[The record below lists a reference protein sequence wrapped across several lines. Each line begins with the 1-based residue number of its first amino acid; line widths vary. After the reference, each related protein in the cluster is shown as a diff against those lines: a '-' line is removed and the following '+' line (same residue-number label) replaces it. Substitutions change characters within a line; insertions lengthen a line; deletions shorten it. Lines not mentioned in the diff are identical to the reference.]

1 MKKTMKIMLAAVLSI
16 AMLLTFAAAAED
28 TLTNAGTADL
38 ISATAPESD
47 TIDAHHDEH
56 ALDVFSDAP
65 SQDSWKYQ
73 GLNCAVNN
81 GTMTGH
87 DNKIR
92 PDDSLTRA
100 EMVTMM
106 VRVLGAHATKAEI
119 EHYVDVVADQWYY
132 EALQSGVAVKIIN
145 GSGNKMMP
153 NSPITR
159 EQTFTILART
169 FLFSS
174 KSDATADFVDNSKV
188 SAWAKNATNALIDAE
203 VVRGDNTKTLRPQD
217 NVTRAEFAA
226 MLDRVA
232 CLFVNTNASYS
243 GKKVTG
249 SLILNDATADL
260 TGAVIEGDLIIT
272 DAVGAENIDLSNV
285 TVTGRIVIRGGEI
298 NLNEGTTAAQV
309 VVGNPT
315 SASKVTAAEGVEV
328 PKVVIAENAND
339 VEIDVPA
346 KEVVIDSSENEVTIN
361 KDAEEVTVN
370 GSDNTVKVTEGTKVD
385 SVKTEG
391 NNTNVAVDKGAK
403 VENVTVNGESSKVT
417 GSGDVGNATVNGYDS
432 KVETPNTNVTD
443 NSPATKPGSD
453 DTTKPSTGDSTTT
466 PDTGKDDG
474 KTEGPNSKPSD
485 SNNSASLPSG
495 NKPSTPSTPS
505 APSLEFDTLNSYVT
519 YQIGEGQ
526 EEKAFGMHYIYD
538 DLIPTLVFDFGTEL
552 VEHEELNVD
561 AADYAEVKL
570 NELKVVAKD
579 IENEDITSVGSVSF
593 YEATGFK
600 TDVEIP
606 LKDIL
611 QAMVD
616 STSRSIAGLIGI
628 ETDGEGKVTTEEYTL
643 LKLAT
648 VLDAACNMYVYDE
661 SEDKWVQNL
670 FADYGIECAYEDVT
684 GEPDL
689 NSAKAS
695 FTAKIDGVTVK
706 ITMIIPRLD

>member
-38 ISATAPESD
+38 ISAAAPESD

-56 ALDVFSDAP
+56 ALDIFTDAP
-65 SQDSWKYQ
+65 AQDSWKYQ

-87 DNKIR
+87 ENKIR

-119 EHYVDVVADQWYY
+119 EHYVDVVAGQWYY

-169 FLFSS
+169 FLFSA
-174 KSDATADFVDNSKV
+174 KTDASSDFVDNSKV
-188 SAWAKNATNALIDAE
+188 SSWAKNATNALIDAD

-232 CLFVNTNASYS
+232 CLFVNKDANYS

-249 SLILNDATADL
+249 SLIVNDATADL
-260 TGAVIEGDLIIT
+260 SGATIEGDLIIT
-272 DAVGAENIDLSNV
+272 DAVGAENIDLSDV
-285 TVTGRIVIRGGEI
+285 TVTGRIVIRGGEV
-298 NLNEGTTAAQV
+298 NLNEGTTAGEV

-315 SASKVTAAEGVEV
+315 STSKVTAAAGVEV

-346 KEVVIDSSENEVTIN
+346 KEVVIDSSANEVTIN
-361 KDAEEVTVN
+361 KDAENVTVN

-466 PDTGKDDG
+466 PGTTTPGS
-474 KTEGPNSKPSD
+474 TQGPNSKPSD
-485 SNNSASLPSG
+485 SSGNASLPSG
-495 NKPSTPSTPS
+495 GTNKPVTPST
-505 APSLEFDTLNSYVT
+505 SLEIYGDGQSGTYISYGPNEADRIYANVTGKTITFDLSDTAKYNPETTLLDKLFVDTNTKEVCKAYQASQNVT
-519 YQIGEGQ
+519 GFRLVSFNTD
-526 EEKAFGMHYIYD
+526 EEKGIGAILSDMINSTSKAVTDMIGVTQNGVPVETYNIK
-538 DLIPTLVFDFGTEL
+538 TLA
-552 VEHEELNVD
+552 N
-561 AADYAEVKL
+561 
-570 NELKVVAKD
+570 
-579 IENEDITSVGSVSF
+579 
-593 YEATGFK
+593 
-600 TDVEIP
+600 
-606 LKDIL
+606 
-611 QAMVD
+611 MVD
-616 STSRSIAGLIGI
+616 SA
-628 ETDGEGKVTTEEYTL
+628 YTFYSN
-643 LKLAT
+643 
-648 VLDAACNMYVYDE
+648 DM
-661 SEDKWVQNL
+661 SGDKWLQGL
-670 FADYGIECAYEDVT
+670 FTDHGISFENERTVCFKGT
-684 GEPDL
+684 IKGE
-689 NSAKAS
+689 NVIIK
-695 FTAKIDGVTVK
+695 
-706 ITMIIPRLD
+706 MIVPEIQ

>member
-16 AMLLTFAAAAED
+16 AMLLTFAAAADD

-38 ISATAPESD
+38 ISAAAPESD
-47 TIDAHHDEH
+47 TIAAHHDEH
-56 ALDVFSDAP
+56 ALDIFTDAP

-87 DNKIR
+87 ENKIR

-119 EHYVDVVADQWYY
+119 EHYVDVVEGQWYY

-169 FLFSS
+169 FLFSA

-188 SAWAKNATNALIDAE
+188 SSWAKNATNALIDAD

-232 CLFVNTNASYS
+232 CLFVNKDANYS
-243 GKKVTG
+243 GKKITG
-249 SLILNDATADL
+249 SLIVNDATADL
-260 TGAVIEGDLIIT
+260 SGATIEGDLIIT
-272 DAVGAENIDLSNV
+272 DAVGTGNIDLSDV
-285 TVTGRIVIRGGEI
+285 TVTGRIVIRGGDV
-298 NLNEGTTAAQV
+298 NLNEGTTAGEV

-315 SASKVTAAEGVEV
+315 STSKVTAAEGVEV
-328 PKVVIAENAND
+328 TKVVVAENAND

-361 KDAEEVTVN
+361 KDAENVTVN

-385 SVKTEG
+385 SVTTEG
-391 NNTNVAVDKGAK
+391 NNTNVAVDNGAK

-443 NSPATKPGSD
+443 NSPATKPG
-453 DTTKPSTGDSTTT
+453 TDSGTTT
-466 PDTGKDDG
+466 PDTGKDD
-474 KTEGPNSKPSD
+474 KPSKPNSDPNAST
-485 SNNSASLPSG
+485 NSGSLPGTS
-495 NKPSTPSTPS
+495 KPSTPS
-505 APSLEFDTLNSYVT
+505 APSIDIGADTYIT
-519 YQIGEGQ
+519 YSIGEGN
-526 EEKAFGMHYIYD
+526 EEKLPATVYTYNDADYIE
-538 DLIPTLVFDFGTEL
+538 IEFNFGTDL
-552 VEHEELNVD
+552 VERNELNVD
-561 AADYAEVKL
+561 AADYSEVALGKIH
-570 NELKVVAKD
+570 
-579 IENEDITSVGSVSF
+579 IETAADDEITSAGFS
-593 YEATGFK
+593 EATGFN
-600 TDVEIP
+600 TNEEIA
-606 LKDIL
+606 LVDIL
-611 QAMVD
+611 EAMVD
-616 STSRSIAGLIGI
+616 STSNAVAPILGITGI
-628 ETDGEGKVTTEEYTL
+628 ENAENYNL

-648 VLDAACNMYVYDE
+648 VLDEACLWYLADE
-661 SEDKWVQNL
+661 SKEAWMTEL
-670 FADYGIECAYEDVT
+670 FNERGIECTYEEIEGNAEVINAVATFD
-684 GEPDL
+684 
-689 NSAKAS
+689 
-695 FTAKIDGVTVK
+695 AKIADAPVK
-706 ITMIIPRLD
+706 ITMIIPVADALYPNN

>member
-1 MKKTMKIMLAAVLSI
+1 MKKTLKIMLAAVLSI
-16 AMLLTFAAAAED
+16 AMLMTFAAAAED

-38 ISATAPESD
+38 VTTAAPESD

-56 ALDVFSDAP
+56 ALDAFSDAP
-65 SQDSWKYQ
+65 AFDSWKYQ

-87 DNKIR
+87 ENKIR

-119 EHYVDVVADQWYY
+119 EHYVDVVSGQWYY

-169 FLFSS
+169 FLFSAET
-174 KSDATADFVDNSKV
+174 DAAANFVDNSKV

-203 VVRGDNTKTLRPQD
+203 VVLGDNTKTLRPQD

-232 CLFVNTNASYS
+232 CLFVNKDANYS
-243 GKKVTG
+243 GKKVAG
-249 SLILNDATADL
+249 SLIVNDATTDL
-260 TGAVIEGDLIIT
+260 SGATIEGDLIIT

-285 TVTGRIVIRGGEI
+285 TVTGRIVIRGGDV
-298 NLNEGTTAAQV
+298 NLNEGTSAAQV

-315 SASKVTAAEGVEV
+315 GASKVTASAGVEV
-328 PKVVIAENAND
+328 PKVVVAENAND

-346 KEVVIDSSENEVTIN
+346 KEVVIDSSENEVVIK
-361 KDAEEVTVN
+361 KDAENVTVN
-370 GSDNTVKVTEGTKVD
+370 GSDNTVKVAEGTKVD

-417 GSGDVGNATVNGYDS
+417 GSGNVGNATVNGYDS

-443 NSPATKPGSD
+443 NSPATKPG
-453 DTTKPSTGDSTTT
+453 TTT
-466 PDTGKDDG
+466 PDSGKDDG
-474 KTEGPNSKPSD
+474 KTDDKDDKPSKPNSDPNAST
-485 SNNSASLPSG
+485 NSGSLPGTS
-495 NKPSTPSTPS
+495 KPSTPSTPS
-505 APSLEFDTLNSYVT
+505 VDIDVENTYVT
-519 YQIGEGQ
+519 YKIGDGQ
-526 EEKAFGMHYIYD
+526 EQKVFGMFYEYND
-538 DLIPTLVFDFGTEL
+538 DPVPEIVFDLGADIVVREG
-552 VEHEELNVD
+552 LNVE
-561 AADYAEVKL
+561 AADYTEVML
-570 NELKVVAKD
+570 QALKVVATD
-579 IENEDITSVGSVSF
+579 VTEGDLTLDGFDLQVGF
-593 YEATGFK
+593 T
-600 TDVEIP
+600 TDVEYA
-606 LKDIL
+606 LVDIL
-611 QAMVD
+611 QAMVNA
-616 STSRSIAGLIGI
+616 TSKAVAPILGI
-628 ETDGEGKVTTEEYTL
+628 DTINEQEFSL

-648 VLDAACNMYVYDE
+648 VLEEACIWYTSDN
-661 SEDKWVQNL
+661 SEDNWMKNL
-670 FADYGIECAYEDVT
+670 FDERGITCAYEEADGT
-684 GEPDL
+684 PNP
-689 NSAKAS
+689 NSAKAT
-695 FTAKIDGVTVK
+695 FNAKIGNAPVK
-706 ITMIIPRLD
+706 VTMIIPVVAQ

>member
-16 AMLLTFAAAAED
+16 AMLLTFAAAADD

-38 ISATAPESD
+38 ISAAAPESD
-47 TIDAHHDEH
+47 TIAAHHDEH
-56 ALDVFSDAP
+56 ALDIFTDAP

-87 DNKIR
+87 ENKIR

-119 EHYVDVVADQWYY
+119 GHYVDVVAGQWYY
-132 EALQSGVAVKIIN
+132 EALQSGVAIKIIN

-169 FLFSS
+169 FLFSA

-188 SAWAKNATNALIDAE
+188 SSWAKNATNALIDAD

-232 CLFVNTNASYS
+232 CLFVNKDANYS
-243 GKKVTG
+243 GKKITG
-249 SLILNDATADL
+249 SLIVNDATADL
-260 TGAVIEGDLIIT
+260 SGATIEGDLIIT
-272 DAVGAENIDLSNV
+272 DAVGTGNIDLSDV
-285 TVTGRIVIRGGEI
+285 TVTGRIVIRGGDV
-298 NLNEGTTAAQV
+298 NLNEGTSAGEV

-328 PKVVIAENAND
+328 PKVVVAENAND

-361 KDAEEVTVN
+361 KDAENVTVN

-385 SVKTEG
+385 SVTTEG
-391 NNTNVAVDKGAK
+391 NNTNVAVDNGAK

-443 NSPATKPGSD
+443 NSPATKPG
-453 DTTKPSTGDSTTT
+453 TDSGTTT

-474 KTEGPNSKPSD
+474 ASKPNSDPNAST
-485 SNNSASLPSG
+485 NSGSLPGTS
-495 NKPSTPSTPS
+495 KPSTPS
-505 APSLEFDTLNSYVT
+505 APSIEIDQENTYITYSVDGGDEKKHPAALRTFNDGEFAAE
-519 YQIGEGQ
+519 I
-526 EEKAFGMHYIYD
+526 I
-538 DLIPTLVFDFGTEL
+538 FDFGDLDNAGAIPEFT
-552 VEHEELNVD
+552 
-561 AADYAEVKL
+561 AE
-570 NELKVVAKD
+570 NYGKVVLSELCITAD
-579 IENEDITSVGSVSF
+579 VDEDAEISADAF
-593 YEATGFK
+593 YAATGFK
-600 TDVEIP
+600 PNVELP
-606 LKDIL
+606 LEGIL
-611 QAMVD
+611 QKMVD
-616 STSRSIAGLIGI
+616 STSKAIAGLIGI
-628 ETDGEGKVTTEEYTL
+628 ETDADGNVTTEEYTL

-648 VLDAACNMYVYDE
+648 VLNEACNIYVNDA
-661 SEDKWVQNL
+661 SDDHWVQNI
-670 FADYGIECAYEDVT
+670 FGEFGIECDYANADN
-684 GEPDL
+684 EPDEDI
-689 NSAKAS
+689 AKAT
-695 FTAKIDGVTVK
+695 FEAKIDDVPVL
-706 ITMIIPRLD
+706 ITMVIPRVD

>member
-1 MKKTMKIMLAAVLSI
+1 MKKTLKIMLAAVLSI

-38 ISATAPESD
+38 VTATAPESE
-47 TIDAHHDEH
+47 TIDTHHDEH
-56 ALDVFSDAP
+56 ALDAFADAP
-65 SQDSWKYQ
+65 AFDSWKYQ

-106 VRVLGAHATKAEI
+106 VRVLGAHATKAQI
-119 EHYVDVVADQWYY
+119 EHYVDVVAGQWYY

-145 GSGNKMMP
+145 GSGDKMMP

-169 FLFSS
+169 FLFSADT
-174 KSDATADFVDNSKV
+174 DAAADFVDNSKV
-188 SAWAKNATNALIDAE
+188 SSWAKNATNALIDAE

-232 CLFVNTNASYS
+232 CLFVNTSANYS

-249 SLILNDATADL
+249 SIIVNDATADL
-260 TGAVIEGDLIIT
+260 SGATIEGDLIIT
-272 DAVGAENIDLSNV
+272 DAVGAQNIDLSNV
-285 TVTGRIVIRGGEI
+285 TVTGRIVIRGGDV
-298 NLNEGTTAAQV
+298 NLNQGTTAAQV

-315 SASKVTAAEGVEV
+315 GASKVTAAEGVEV
-328 PKVVIAENAND
+328 PKVVVAENAND

-346 KEVVIDSSENEVTIN
+346 KEVVIDSSKNEVVIN

-443 NSPATKPGSD
+443 NSPATKPGTD
-453 DTTKPSTGDSTTT
+453 DTTKPSTGDDKTDS
-466 PDTGKDDG
+466 GKDDG
-474 KTEGPNSKPSD
+474 KNEGQGPD
-485 SNNSASLPSG
+485 GSNDKNNGPASLPGSSSG
-495 NKPSTPSTPS
+495 NTTVSTP
-505 APSLEFDTLNSYVT
+505 V
-519 YQIGEGQ
+519 
-526 EEKAFGMHYIYD
+526 
-538 DLIPTLVFDFGTEL
+538 EL
-552 VEHEELNVD
+552 VEGGTYITRKGGDNFVADIKTESDIQVVEFDFRDEALEQEYEILFVETKAGKAVD
-561 AADYAEVKL
+561 CVQKL
-570 NELKVVAKD
+570 
-579 IENEDITSVGSVSF
+579 VSF
-593 YEATGFK
+593 
-600 TDVEIP
+600 
-606 LKDIL
+606 
-611 QAMVD
+611 D
-616 STSRSIAGLIGI
+616 SDTEVTLASIIAGIL
-628 ETDGEGKVTTEEYTL
+628 DTEANTNDDALVPINGDALTHESL
-643 LKLAT
+643 VENMILAY
-648 VLDAACNMYVYDE
+648 DMYVAY
-661 SEDKWVQNL
+661 EDTFKEG
-670 FADYGIECAYEDVT
+670 FGIECAKDAE
-684 GEPDL
+684 
-689 NSAKAS
+689 KI
-695 FTAKIDGVTVK
+695 TATFDGTIDGK
-706 ITMIIPRLD
+706 PFRLRLIVAAQ

>member
-1 MKKTMKIMLAAVLSI
+1 MKKTLKIMLAAVLSI

-38 ISATAPESD
+38 VTATAPESE
-47 TIDAHHDEH
+47 TIDTHHDEH
-56 ALDVFSDAP
+56 ALDAFADAP
-65 SQDSWKYQ
+65 AADSWKYQ

-106 VRVLGAHATKAEI
+106 VRVLGAHATKAQI

-145 GSGNKMMP
+145 GSGDKMMP

-169 FLFSS
+169 FLFSADT
-174 KSDATADFVDNSKV
+174 DAAADFVDNSKV
-188 SAWAKNATNALIDAE
+188 SSWAKNATNALIDAE

-232 CLFVNTNASYS
+232 CLFVNTSANYS

-249 SLILNDATADL
+249 SLIVNDATADL
-260 TGAVIEGDLIIT
+260 SGATIEGDLIIT
-272 DAVGAENIDLSNV
+272 DAVGAQNIDLSNV
-285 TVTGRIVIRGGEI
+285 TVTGRIVIRGGEV
-298 NLNEGTTAAQV
+298 NLNQGTTAAQV

-315 SASKVTAAEGVEV
+315 GASKVTAAEGVEV
-328 PKVVIAENAND
+328 PKVVVAENAND

-346 KEVVIDSSENEVTIN
+346 KEVVIDSSKNEVVIN

-391 NNTNVAVDKGAK
+391 NNTNIAVDKGAK

-453 DTTKPSTGDSTTT
+453 AGTTTPDTGDSTTT
-466 PDTGKDDG
+466 PDTGKDEGKGPDG
-474 KTEGPNSKPSD
+474 SNDKNNGP
-485 SNNSASLPSG
+485 ASLPGSSSG
-495 NKPSTPSTPS
+495 NTTVSTP
-505 APSLEFDTLNSYVT
+505 V
-519 YQIGEGQ
+519 
-526 EEKAFGMHYIYD
+526 
-538 DLIPTLVFDFGTEL
+538 EL
-552 VEHEELNVD
+552 VEGGTYITREDGSKFKATITTEDGIQVVKFDFRGEDSEQVYEKMFVKTKAGKAVD
-561 AADYAEVKL
+561 CVQKL
-570 NELKVVAKD
+570 
-579 IENEDITSVGSVSF
+579 VSF
-593 YEATGFK
+593 DSDTEVALASIIDDILNTDNGNDNALVPIEGEPALTHASLVDKMILAAEMYEAYGNTF
-600 TDVEIP
+600 
-606 LKDIL
+606 
-611 QAMVD
+611 
-616 STSRSIAGLIGI
+616 
-628 ETDGEGKVTTEEYTL
+628 EE
-643 LKLAT
+643 
-648 VLDAACNMYVYDE
+648 E
-661 SEDKWVQNL
+661 
-670 FADYGIECAYEDVT
+670 FGIECAKDDE
-684 GEPDL
+684 
-689 NSAKAS
+689 KI
-695 FTAKIDGVTVK
+695 TATFSGTIDGK
-706 ITMIIPRLD
+706 DFKLRLIVAAAQ

>member
-1 MKKTMKIMLAAVLSI
+1 MLAAVLSI
-16 AMLLTFAAAAED
+16 AMMLTFAAAAED
-28 TLTNAGTADL
+28 TLTNVGTADL
-38 ISATAPESD
+38 ISAAPESD
-47 TIDAHHDEH
+47 TIETHHDEH
-56 ALDVFSDAP
+56 ALDIFSDAP
-65 SQDSWKYQ
+65 EFGSWKYQ

-87 DNKIR
+87 ENKIR

-119 EHYVDVVADQWYY
+119 EHYVDVVAGQWYY

-145 GSGNKMMP
+145 GSGDKMMP

-169 FLFSS
+169 FLFSA
-174 KSDATADFVDNSKV
+174 KTDASSDFVDNSKV
-188 SAWAKNATNALIDAE
+188 SSWAKNATDALIDAK
-203 VVRGDNTKTLRPQD
+203 VVLGDNTKTLRPQE

-232 CLFVNTNASYS
+232 CLFVNTNASYA

-285 TVTGRIVIRGGEI
+285 TVTGRVVIRGGEV
-298 NLNEGTTAAQV
+298 NLNEGTSAGEV

-315 SASKVTAAEGVEV
+315 SASKVTAAEGVTVE
-328 PKVVIAENAND
+328 KITIAETAND

-346 KEVVIDSSENEVTIN
+346 KEVVIDSSANEVTIN
-361 KDAEEVTVN
+361 KDAEDVTVN

-417 GSGDVGNATVNGYDS
+417 GSGNVGNATVNGYDS

-453 DTTKPSTGDSTTT
+453 DTTKPGTDDDKTDKPGSTQ
-466 PDTGKDDG
+466 
-474 KTEGPNSKPSD
+474 GPNSKPGD
-485 SNNSASLPSG
+485 SSGSASLPSG

-505 APSLEFDTLNSYVT
+505 VEVGADTYIT
-519 YQIGEGQ
+519 YSIGGGN
-526 EEKAFGMHYIYD
+526 EEKIFATIYTYND
-538 DLIPTLVFDFGTEL
+538 ADYVGIEFNFGTDI
-552 VEHEELNVD
+552 VDWNELNVD
-561 AADYAEVKL
+561 AADYSEVALGKL
-570 NELKVVAKD
+570 HVEADVD
-579 IENEDITSVGSVSF
+579 DEITSAGF
-593 YEATGFK
+593 GEATGFN
-600 TDVEIP
+600 TNEEIA
-606 LKDIL
+606 LVDIL
-611 QAMVD
+611 KAMVD
-616 STSRSIAGLIGI
+616 STSNAVAPILGI
-628 ETDGEGKVTTEEYTL
+628 TDIENAENYNL

-648 VLDAACNMYVYDE
+648 VLDEACLWYLADE
-661 SEDKWVQNL
+661 SKEAWMTEL
-670 FADYGIECAYEDVT
+670 FNERGIECTYEEIEGNAEVINAVATFD
-684 GEPDL
+684 
-689 NSAKAS
+689 
-695 FTAKIDGVTVK
+695 AKIGDAPVK
-706 ITMIIPRLD
+706 ITMIIPVAEALYNN

>member
-1 MKKTMKIMLAAVLSI
+1 MLAAVLSI
-16 AMLLTFAAAAED
+16 AMLLTFAAAADD

-38 ISATAPESD
+38 ISAAAPESD
-47 TIDAHHDEH
+47 TIAAHHDEH
-56 ALDVFSDAP
+56 ALDIFTDAP

-87 DNKIR
+87 ENKIR

-119 EHYVDVVADQWYY
+119 GHYVDVVAGQWYY

-169 FLFSS
+169 FLFSA

-188 SAWAKNATNALIDAE
+188 SSWAKNATNALIDAD

-232 CLFVNTNASYS
+232 CLFVNKDANYS
-243 GKKVTG
+243 GKKITG
-249 SLILNDATADL
+249 SLIVNDATADL
-260 TGAVIEGDLIIT
+260 SGATIEGDLIIT
-272 DAVGAENIDLSNV
+272 DAVGTGNIDLSDV
-285 TVTGRIVIRGGEI
+285 TVTGRIVIRGGDV
-298 NLNEGTTAAQV
+298 NLNEGTSAGEV

-328 PKVVIAENAND
+328 TKVVVAENAND

-361 KDAEEVTVN
+361 KDAENVTVN

-385 SVKTEG
+385 SVTTEG
-391 NNTNVAVDKGAK
+391 NNTNVAVDNGAK

-453 DTTKPSTGDSTTT
+453 DTTKPGTDDSTTT

-474 KTEGPNSKPSD
+474 ASKPNSDPNASTNSGSLPGTSKPSTALEIYED
-485 SNNSASLPSG
+485 GTYVGYGEDEKVYADING
-495 NKPSTPSTPS
+495 N
-505 APSLEFDTLNSYVT
+505 E
-519 YQIGEGQ
+519 I
-526 EEKAFGMHYIYD
+526 
-538 DLIPTLVFDFGTEL
+538 VFDLREIIVPTTEL
-552 VEHEELNVD
+552 ETLYVSANKDVALALDTFDEVDYTTNNEIALSDILAAIVASTTEQVAPAVGIDTD
-561 AADYAEVKL
+561 AADYTIGQFADIVETVCIL
-570 NELKVVAKD
+570 CTDDQSEDAWAKEIFEARGITCEWVDGD
-579 IENEDITSVGSVSF
+579 IETGDAS
-593 YEATGFK
+593 ATFS
-600 TDVEIP
+600 
-606 LKDIL
+606 
-611 QAMVD
+611 A
-616 STSRSIAGLIGI
+616 AIGG
-628 ETDGEGKVTTEEYTL
+628 TAYKVT
-643 LKLAT
+643 
-648 VLDAACNMYVYDE
+648 VIVP
-661 SEDKWVQNL
+661 SG
-670 FADYGIECAYEDVT
+670 F
-684 GEPDL
+684 GE
-689 NSAKAS
+689 
-695 FTAKIDGVTVK
+695 
-706 ITMIIPRLD
+706 

>member
-1 MKKTMKIMLAAVLSI
+1 MLAAVLSI
-16 AMLLTFAAAAED
+16 AMLMTFAAATTEV
-28 TLTNAGTADL
+28 
-38 ISATAPESD
+38 E
-47 TIDAHHDEH
+47 TIDTHHDEH
-56 ALDVFSDAP
+56 ALDVFADAP
-65 SQDSWKYQ
+65 EFDSWKYQ

-87 DNKIR
+87 ENKIR

-119 EHYVDVVADQWYY
+119 EHYVDVVAGQWYY

-145 GSGNKMMP
+145 GSGNQMMP
-153 NSPITR
+153 NAPITR

-174 KSDATADFVDNSKV
+174 KTDAAADFVDNSKV
-188 SAWAKNATNALIDAE
+188 SSWALNATNALIDAD

-232 CLFVNTNASYS
+232 CLFVNKDANYY

-249 SLILNDATADL
+249 SLIVNDATADL
-260 TGAVIEGDLIIT
+260 SGATIEGDLIIT
-272 DAVGAENIDLSNV
+272 DAVGAENIDLSDV
-285 TVTGRIVIRGGEI
+285 TVTGRIVIRGGDV
-298 NLNEGTTAAQV
+298 NLNEGTTAKEV

-315 SASKVTAAEGVEV
+315 GASKVTAAENVTV
-328 PKVVIAENAND
+328 DKVVVAENAND

-346 KEVVIDSSENEVTIN
+346 KEVVIDSSENEVVIK

-370 GSDNTVKVTEGTKVD
+370 GSDNTVKVAEGTKVD

-443 NSPATKPGSD
+443 NSPATKPGTES
-453 DTTKPSTGDSTTT
+453 GTTT
-466 PDTGKDDG
+466 PDTGDDKTDSGKDDDSSS
-474 KTEGPNSKPSD
+474 KPNSDPNAST
-485 SNNSASLPSG
+485 NSGSLPGTS
-495 NKPSTPSTPS
+495 NKPSTPS
-505 APSLEFDTLNSYVT
+505 APSIEIDQTNT
-519 YQIGEGQ
+519 YIVYSVDGGN
-526 EEKAFGMHYIYD
+526 EEKLTAALRTFNDGEFAAEIG
-538 DLIPTLVFDFGTEL
+538 FDFGSLLYAGAVSEFTPEQYAL
-552 VEHEELNVD
+552 VDLSKLHIATAEE
-561 AADYAEVKL
+561 
-570 NELKVVAKD
+570 
-579 IENEDITSVGSVSF
+579 EDIIAEAF
-593 YEATGFK
+593 FEATGFN
-600 TDVEIP
+600 TNEEFA

-616 STSRSIAGLIGI
+616 STSTAIAGLIGI
-628 ETDGEGKVTTEEYTL
+628 ETDVDGNVTTEDYTL
-643 LKLAT
+643 YKLAT
-648 VLDAACNMYVYDE
+648 ILDSACTLYV
-661 SEDKWVQNL
+661 EDASDDNWVQSL
-670 FADYGIECAYEDVT
+670 FNEFGIECAYEDFD
-684 GEPDL
+684 GEP
-689 NSAKAS
+689 NENIAKAT
-695 FTAKIDGVTVK
+695 FEAEIGGVPVL
-706 ITMIIPRLD
+706 ITMVIPVAD

>member
-1 MKKTMKIMLAAVLSI
+1 MKKTLKIMLAAVLSI
-16 AMLLTFAAAAED
+16 AMLMTFAAAAED

-38 ISATAPESD
+38 VTATAPESD
-47 TIDAHHDEH
+47 TIATHHDEH
-56 ALDVFSDAP
+56 ALDVFTDAP
-65 SQDSWKYQ
+65 AVDSWKYQ

-87 DNKIR
+87 NNKIR

-119 EHYVDVVADQWYY
+119 EHYVDVVAGQWYY

-169 FLFSS
+169 FLFSA
-174 KSDATADFVDNSKV
+174 KTDATADFVDNSKV
-188 SAWAKNATNALIDAE
+188 SSWALNATNALIDAE

-232 CLFVNTNASYS
+232 CLFVNTNANYS
-243 GKKVTG
+243 GKKVSG
-249 SLILNDATADL
+249 SLIVNDATADL
-260 TGAVIEGDLIIT
+260 SGATIEGDLIIT
-272 DAVGAENIDLSNV
+272 DAVGAQNIDLSDV
-285 TVTGRIVIRGGEI
+285 TVTGRIVIRGGDV
-298 NLNEGTTAAQV
+298 NLNEGTTAKEV

-315 SASKVTAAEGVEV
+315 GASKVSAAENVTV
-328 PKVVIAENAND
+328 DKVVVAENAND

-346 KEVVIDSSENEVTIN
+346 KEVVIDSSKNEVVIK

-370 GSDNTVKVTEGTKVD
+370 GSDNTVKVAEGTKVD

-417 GSGDVGNATVNGYDS
+417 GSGDVGSATVNGYDS

-453 DTTKPSTGDSTTT
+453 DTTKPDSGKT
-466 PDTGKDDG
+466 DGKDNTQS
-474 KTEGPNSKPSD
+474 KPNSDPNAST
-485 SNNSASLPSG
+485 NSGSLPG
-495 NKPSTPSTPS
+495 TKPSTPS
-505 APSLEFDTLNSYVT
+505 APSVDIDRANT
-519 YQIGEGQ
+519 YITYSVDGG
-526 EEKAFGMHYIYD
+526 EEKKLDAGLRTFD
-538 DLIPTLVFDFGTEL
+538 DGEFAAEIIFDLGSLYNAGAIEGYTAEAYGKVAL
-552 VEHEELNVD
+552 TKIHVATAE
-561 AADYAEVKL
+561 ADDIIAE
-570 NELKVVAKD
+570 A
-579 IENEDITSVGSVSF
+579 F
-593 YEATGFK
+593 YEATGF
-600 TDVEIP
+600 TTNEELE
-606 LKDIL
+606 LKKIL
-611 QAMVD
+611 QKMVD
-616 STSRSIAGLIGI
+616 STSTAIAGLIGI
-628 ETDGEGKVTTEEYTL
+628 ETEEGTVTTEEYTL

-648 VLDAACNMYVYDE
+648 VLETACDFYVYDD
-661 SEDKWVQNL
+661 SNDKWVQNL
-670 FADYGIECAYEDVT
+670 FGEFGIECSYADANN
-684 GEPDL
+684 EPDE
-689 NSAKAS
+689 NSAKAT
-695 FTAKIDGVTVK
+695 FEAQIGEVPVL
-706 ITMIIPRLD
+706 ITMVIPVVAQ